1 MRARPCL
8 AGLPAVLCVLLAW
21 TPAGHANEDSKKVCA
36 SAFASAQR
44 LMRSGNLI
52 EAKTKLIQ
60 CGGLECP
67 VAMNPDCQQW
77 LSSVEAS
84 IATIVFEVFS
94 ADGQP
99 ASEVTMAVDGGD
111 PIVLDGRAVSVNPG
125 PHDITFE
132 AAAAAPTKKH
142 VVVSEGEKLRRET
155 VRLDPLPASRL
166 RSTPVGPGI
175 GQSQSENSP
184 SRATRLTTPVVI
196 AASGAALAGAS
207 ALYFGLKARS
217 DDRNLDGCAPASS
230 CSREATDQV
239 RREYLWTNLSI
250 GLAAASA
257 TTAIVL
263 FLIHDRST
271 TPTNST
277 TSPNT
282 TLSIRLRLGP
292 DGFGPVA
299 TGTF

>member
-1 MRARPCL
+1 VMRVRPCL
-8 AGLPAVLCVLLAW
+8 SRWTAALCVFLAW
-21 TPAGHANEDSKKVCA
+21 APTGHASDESKKLCA

-67 VAMNPDCQQW
+67 AAMHPDCQQW

-84 IATIVFEVFS
+84 LATIVFEVSS
-94 ADGQP
+94 AEGQP
-99 ASEVTMAVDGGD
+99 ASEVRMAVDGGGS
-111 PIVLDGRAVSVNPG
+111 IALDGRAVSFNPG
-125 PHDITFE
+125 PHDIAFE
-132 AAAAAPTKKH
+132 AAGLSPTTKH

-155 VRLDPLPASRL
+155 VRLAPLPLTRQPSTPAGPTSVAPTVDGDQS
-166 RSTPVGPGI
+166 RSTRFTAPVI
-175 GQSQSENSP
+175 
-184 SRATRLTTPVVI
+184 L
-196 AASGAALAGAS
+196 AASGAALASAS

-217 DDRNLDGCAPASS
+217 DDRNLDGCAPSSS
-230 CSREATDQV
+230 CSREATDQI
-239 RREYLWTNLSI
+239 RREYLWTNISI

-263 FLIHDRST
+263 FLIHNKST
-271 TPTNST
+271 RST
-277 TSPNT
+277 TSPT
-282 TLSIRLRLGP
+282 TSLSISLGP

>member
-1 MRARPCL
+1 MRARPCF
-8 AGLPAVLCVLLAW
+8 AGLTACALLAW
-21 TPAGHANEDSKKVCA
+21 ASAGHANEDSKKLCA
-36 SAFASAQR
+36 SAFTSAQR

-67 VAMNPDCQQW
+67 AAMHPDCQQW

-84 IATIVFEVFS
+84 IATVVFEVFS
-94 ADGQP
+94 ANGQP
-99 ASEVTMAVDGGD
+99 ATEVNMAVDGGD
-111 PIVLDGRAVSVNPG
+111 PIALDGRAVSFDPG
-125 PHDITFE
+125 PHDLTFE
-132 AAAAAPTKKH
+132 AAESTTTKKH

-155 VRLDPLPASRL
+155 VRLDPLPVARHPI
-166 RSTPVGPGI
+166 TPAGPTSI
-175 GQSQSENSP
+175 GQTQGENPP
-184 SRATRLTTPVVI
+184 SRATRLTAPVLV
-196 AASGAALAGAS
+196 AASAAALAGAS
-207 ALYFGLKARS
+207 ALCFGLKARS

-271 TPTNST
+271 T
-277 TSPNT
+277 SPNT
-282 TLSIRLRLGP
+282 SLSIRLGP

>member
-1 MRARPCL
+1 MRAPPCF
-8 AGLPAVLCVLLAW
+8 AGLTAALCSLFAWAPAS
-21 TPAGHANEDSKKVCA
+21 HANEDSKKLCA
-36 SAFASAQR
+36 SAFTSAQR
-44 LMRSGNLI
+44 LMRAGSLI

-67 VAMNPDCQQW
+67 AAMNPDCQQW

-99 ASEVTMAVDGGD
+99 VSEVSMAVDGGD
-111 PIVLDGRAVSVNPG
+111 PIALDGHAVSFNPG

-132 AAAAAPTKKH
+132 GAGLSSTKKH

-155 VRLDPLPASRL
+155 VRLDHLPVARRPSTPASPT
-166 RSTPVGPGI
+166 SVVPMVGGDA
-175 GQSQSENSP
+175 Q
-184 SRATRLTTPVVI
+184 SRATRLTTPVII
-196 AASGAALAGAS
+196 AASGVALASAS
-207 ALYFGLKARS
+207 AIYFGLKARS

-239 RREYLWTNLSI
+239 QREYLWTNISI

-257 TTAIVL
+257 TTEIVL
-263 FLIHDRST
+263 FLIHDG
-271 TPTNST
+271 ST
-277 TSPNT
+277 TSPT
-282 TLSIRLRLGP
+282 TSLSIRLGP